1 MSKLCFSIVL
11 TLVLLSCQDRPQGYL
26 ANQEGRLDSLDLS
39 EDTQEDEKEAITP
52 ILQVDIYELD
62 YDNQEFPGKNGFKR
76 KSSVLS
82 KRKLG
87 YFDFLALR
95 SIINDSSSYTTS
107 GAACF
112 YPNIGVVVYEEA
124 STILSE
130 LYICMHCNN
139 SELYD
144 SNGTFTKVQRKDGK
158 YGFSERVRNR
168 IRSLIASYGFDTKY
182 SYALFYDYPGDYLQH
197 QIHNGRDSVEVVN
210 DILEYYEYDK
220 SRYPE
225 KTEVAS
231 LFGWTER
238 SPGFFD
244 TENIGEVVYEYDDT
258 GSDKFT
264 CYLGEFNVNDT
275 VFYVCNV
282 FHRVQAAM
290 VLHGHS
296 SLLFLNSEQEI
307 AAEYSMSI
315 PGELPKA
322 INQNQLE
329 FNIDGNT
336 YFVEEI
342 DFLLPYLCIEEGEI
356 CVPKVE

>member
-11 TLVLLSCQDRPQGYL
+11 TLVLLSCQDRPQEYL

-39 EDTQEDEKEAITP
+39 ENTQEDEEEAITP
-52 ILQVDIYELD
+52 TLQVDIYELD

-144 SNGTFTKVQRKDGK
+144 SNGTFIKVQRKDGK
-158 YGFSERVRNR
+158 YGFSERVRKR
-168 IRSLIASYGFDTKY
+168 IRSLVASYGFETKH

-197 QIHNGRDSVEVVN
+197 QIHNGRDSVETVN
-210 DILEYYEYDK
+210 EILEYYEYDK
-220 SRYPE
+220 NRYP
-225 KTEVAS
+225 KKIEVAS
-231 LFGWTER
+231 LMGWTER
-238 SPGFFD
+238 SPDFF
-244 TENIGEVVYEYDDT
+244 
-258 GSDKFT
+258 
-264 CYLGEFNVNDT
+264 
-275 VFYVCNV
+275 
-282 FHRVQAAM
+282 
-290 VLHGHS
+290 
-296 SLLFLNSEQEI
+296 
-307 AAEYSMSI
+307 
-315 PGELPKA
+315 
-322 INQNQLE
+322 
-329 FNIDGNT
+329 
-336 YFVEEI
+336 
-342 DFLLPYLCIEEGEI
+342 
-356 CVPKVE
+356 